1 MSYHE
6 AEILTRTLLD
16 LKAMGVVAYGVY
28 DCVVVKQSVRD
39 AAVKTYRETVR
50 SYVAQQHIAEQVF
63 TYEELRTAANLYAA
77 GLITSLP
84 NAKANK
90 VSLVQSNSS
99 KYPQLLTVKIRCISS
114 TVSLTGCFVP

>member
-1 MSYHE
+1 
-6 AEILTRTLLD
+6 
-16 LKAMGVVAYGVY
+16 MGVVAYGVY

-99 KYPQLLTVKIRCISS
+99 KYPQLLAVQDPLHTIHGVLNR
-114 TVSLTGCFVP
+114 SLCSVVFVDATAFW

>member
-1 MSYHE
+1 MLPVMKSSLQKTEPMSSAKEYE
-6 AEILTRTLLD
+6 RKIS
-16 LKAMGVVAYGVY
+16 KVVNDTA
-28 DCVVVKQSVRD
+28 
-39 AAVKTYRETVR
+39 
-50 SYVAQQHIAEQVF
+50 AQQHITEQAF

-77 GLITSLP
+77 GLITSRP